1 MIHNATPTHTGLKL
15 RAFMGN
21 FNSNIF
27 QNIKVIQSIE
37 NLKSR
42 WIKTHNVTL
51 GLNNPN
57 RIYYNSTFL
66 HIKNTTCTG
75 GRENSGVCAP
85 GTDRPGLPSRL
96 PAWGGERGQ
105 VRKGSL
111 GLPATY
117 ENSKIASRHRPEK
130 GPIPRDQRSNKK
142 QDLNKKRTYPLGLTG
157 KVTGC

>member
-1 MIHNATPTHTGLKL
+1 MPHQLILGLKL

-85 GTDRPGLPSRL
+85 GIDRPGLPSRL
-96 PAWGGERGQ
+96 PAWDGEREQ

-117 ENSKIASRHRPEK
+117 ENSVQAQAREGAHPQRPEK
-130 GPIPRDQRSNKK
+130 QQEAGFE
-142 QDLNKKRTYPLGLTG
+142 
-157 KVTGC
+157 